1 MPLKLFTL
9 YTVVAIIPWSILFI
23 YLGEKLGG
31 NWRQIKEYASDY
43 THYIIIGAVLFYCS
57 ILWFKVFQKE
67 KSSALKS
74 MIFHWLFLVCF
85 GSKEKELSIMCNNKA

>member
-43 THYIIIGAVLFYCS
+43 THYIIIGAVLFIALYFG
-57 ILWFKVFQKE
+57 LKYLKKKQHAKVNDNSLAFY
-67 KSSALKS
+67 
-74 MIFHWLFLVCF
+74 LFRF
-85 GSKEKELSIMCNNKA
+85 GSKKELSIMYNNKA

>member
-31 NWRQIKEYASDY
+31 NWRHIKEYASDY
-43 THYIIIGAVLFYCS
+43 THYIIIGAVLFVALYFG
-57 ILWFKVFQKE
+57 LKYFKRKKQHVKVNDF
-67 KSSALKS
+67 SLAFF
-74 MIFHWLFLVCF
+74 ICF
-85 GSKEKELSIMCNNKA
+85 GSVLKKKSCP

>member
-43 THYIIIGAVLFYCS
+43 THYIIIGAVLFIALYFG
-57 ILWFKVFQKE
+57 LKYFKRKKQRVKVNDNSLAF
-67 KSSALKS
+67 
-74 MIFHWLFLVCF
+74 LFVS

>member
-31 NWRQIKEYASDY
+31 NWRHIKEYASDY
-43 THYIIIGAVLFYCS
+43 THYIIIGAILFIALYFG
-57 ILWFKVFQKE
+57 LKYFKR

-74 MIFHWLFLVCF
+74 MIFHWLFTCF
-85 GSKEKELSIMCNNKA
+85 GSKKELSIMCNNKV

>member
-9 YTVVAIIPWSILFI
+9 YTVVAIVPWSILFI

-43 THYIIIGAVLFYCS
+43 THYIIIGAVLFIALYF
-57 ILWFKVFQKE
+57 WFKVFQKRRV
-67 KSSALKS
+67 KVNDNSLAFLFVSVLKKGVV
-74 MIFHWLFLVCF
+74 HNV
-85 GSKEKELSIMCNNKA
+85 